1 MEFEQIK
8 KKLISFLIE
17 NKNVPS
23 TAIKDDLIFTIQT
36 DNGIPFYPAHLVVFD
51 NQLNKPLCLFII
63 DDGKIRVLKRFIET
77 HLNNINR
84 FINEP
89 IIIYL
94 VSYQNESLCF
104 SEVLDD
110 SSLTPIKKED
120 FPDFE
125 IMKNDFIILQGM
137 KLEQIEEENQKSMQA
152 QKQAI
157 KSETRFS
164 RFIFLVISVISIISL
179 ILYLFS
185 TYKTNSISQN
195 HSTNMIEDFND
206 LTKCID
212 SLWQDMRNQHFR
224 EKKDSISVDTTLA
237 YDRLND
243 RITIIEK
250 GISDN
255 PQKTLSNISLEH
267 KINLLQSQLN
277 DLKELNNVRN
287 NALDD
292 KISLIS
298 NLIISL
304 YAGVVISFIGWF
316 LNQSKR
322 NKD

>member
-185 TYKTNSISQN
+185 RLIVY
-195 HSTNMIEDFND
+195 H
-206 LTKCID
+206 
-212 SLWQDMRNQHFR
+212 R
-224 EKKDSISVDTTLA
+224 TT
-237 YDRLND
+237 
-243 RITIIEK
+243 
-250 GISDN
+250 
-255 PQKTLSNISLEH
+255 PQI
-267 KINLLQSQLN
+267 
-277 DLKELNNVRN
+277 
-287 NALDD
+287 
-292 KISLIS
+292 
-298 NLIISL
+298 
-304 YAGVVISFIGWF
+304 
-316 LNQSKR
+316 
-322 NKD
+322 

>member
-36 DNGIPFYPAHLVVFD
+36 DNGIPFHPAHLVVFD

-137 KLEQIEEENQKSMQA
+137 KLEQIEEENQKCRHKN
-152 QKQAI
+152 KQ
-157 KSETRFS
+157 
-164 RFIFLVISVISIISL
+164 
-179 ILYLFS
+179 
-185 TYKTNSISQN
+185 
-195 HSTNMIEDFND
+195 
-206 LTKCID
+206 
-212 SLWQDMRNQHFR
+212 
-224 EKKDSISVDTTLA
+224 
-237 YDRLND
+237 
-243 RITIIEK
+243 
-250 GISDN
+250 
-255 PQKTLSNISLEH
+255 
-267 KINLLQSQLN
+267 
-277 DLKELNNVRN
+277 
-287 NALDD
+287 
-292 KISLIS
+292 
-298 NLIISL
+298 
-304 YAGVVISFIGWF
+304 
-316 LNQSKR
+316 
-322 NKD
+322 